1 MTTTSKLKLSANEIA
16 SIIVQSE
23 FSDAELETIKTAIKY
38 RESKNLATSNNVTV
52 GQTVY
57 YTGPMGG
64 KRKCKVL
71 RFTPQYCVVNYQ
83 NREVYIKHD
92 KIFSEV

>member
-1 MTTTSKLKLSANEIA
+1 MTTISKLKLSANEIA

-23 FSDAELETIKTAIKY
+23 FSVAELETIKSAMKY
-38 RESKNLATSNNVTV
+38 RESKNAAPSNNLTI

-71 RFTPQYCVVNYQ
+71 RLTPQFCVVNYQ
-83 NREVYIKHD
+83 NREVWVERN

>member
-1 MTTTSKLKLSANEIA
+1 MTTISKLKLSANEIA

-23 FSDAELETIKTAIKY
+23 FSDAELETIKRAMKY
-38 RESKNLATSNNVTV
+38 RESKNLASSNNVTI
-52 GQTVY
+52 GQIVY
-57 YTGPMGG
+57 YNGPMGG

-71 RFTPQYCVVNYQ
+71 RVTPQYCVVNYQ